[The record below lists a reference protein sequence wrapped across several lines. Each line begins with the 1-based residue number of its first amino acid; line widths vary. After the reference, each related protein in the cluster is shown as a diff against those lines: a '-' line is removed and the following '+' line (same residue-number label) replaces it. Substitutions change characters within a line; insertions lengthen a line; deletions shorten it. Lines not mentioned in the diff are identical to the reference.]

1 MNMSTFAHMNG
12 NVVMNLIYADSLE
25 QAEAALGVGSC
36 IEYTDHWTVG
46 VGWTYDPEAN
56 TFTAPT
62 EG

>member
-1 MNMSTFAHMNG
+1 MNG